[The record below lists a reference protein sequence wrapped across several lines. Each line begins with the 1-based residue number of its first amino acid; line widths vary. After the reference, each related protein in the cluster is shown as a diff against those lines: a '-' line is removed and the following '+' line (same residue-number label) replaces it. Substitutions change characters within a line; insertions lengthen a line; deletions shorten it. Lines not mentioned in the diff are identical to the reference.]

1 MTLVGVENRIMKN
14 MLEKYKSILMYLF
27 FGICTTVINIVR
39 YWMFYI
45 SLDFPNVLSTIFSWI
60 ISVLFAYITNK
71 LWVFE
76 SRSFGKKVLVREI
89 ATFFGARFIS
99 GIIDLAIMFLFVD
112 MLLFPAMI
120 IKFISNIFVVIF
132 NYVASKVVIFK

>member
-1 MTLVGVENRIMKN
+1 
-14 MLEKYKSILMYLF
+14 
-27 FGICTTVINIVR
+27 
-39 YWMFYI
+39 MFYI

-89 ATFFGARFIS
+89 TTFFGARFIS

-132 NYVASKVVIFK
+132 NYVASKVVIFKGKFGFLLIWTNGVYGK

>member
-1 MTLVGVENRIMKN
+1 MKN

-27 FGICTTVINIVR
+27 FGICTTVINIVT

-99 GIIDLAIMFLFVD
+99 GIIDLAVMFLFVD

-132 NYVASKVVIFK
+132 NYVTSKVVIFK

>member
-1 MTLVGVENRIMKN
+1 MTLIGVENRIMKN

-27 FGICTTVINIVR
+27 FGICTTVINIVT
-39 YWMFYI
+39 YWIFYI
-45 SLDFPNVLSTIFSWI
+45 YLDFPNILSTIFSWI

-76 SRSFGKKVLVREI
+76 SRSFDKKVLVREI
-89 ATFFGARFIS
+89 TTFFGARFIS
-99 GIIDLAIMFLFVD
+99 GILDLAVMFLFVD
-112 MLLFPAMI
+112 VFLFPAMI

>member
-1 MTLVGVENRIMKN
+1 MTLFA
-14 MLEKYKSILMYLF
+14 KYKQTILYLI
-27 FGICTTVINIVR
+27 FG
-39 YWMFYI
+39 
-45 SLDFPNVLSTIFSWI
+45 VLSTIVNILTYAFCTRNLNIEFLISNWI
-60 ISVLFAYITNK
+60 AWIVAVLFAYITNK

>member
-1 MTLVGVENRIMKN
+1 MKN

-27 FGICTTVINIVR
+27 FGICTTVINIVT

-76 SRSFGKKVLVREI
+76 SRPFGKKVLVREI

>member
-27 FGICTTVINIVR
+27 FGICTTVINIVT

-99 GIIDLAIMFLFVD
+99 GIIDVAIMFLFVD